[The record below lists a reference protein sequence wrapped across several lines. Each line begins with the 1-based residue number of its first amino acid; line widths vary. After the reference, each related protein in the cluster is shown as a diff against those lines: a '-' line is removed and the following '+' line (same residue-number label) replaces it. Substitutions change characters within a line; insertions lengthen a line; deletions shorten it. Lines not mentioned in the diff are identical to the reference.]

1 MFNAV
6 VSQTRKPQRPSRQPS
21 EYFMLTFHRLKVKW
35 IRVTKQLL
43 HQLEKRYVFRIYIYM
58 LVQLVNIDK
67 KTHHDDDPLSGVP
80 STIVDTW
87 SDFTHHWNP
96 RNILKSCG
104 LLSFAPWKWPHMEVS
119 ENRVHCISHSCPLWR
134 EHDDR
139 KWKFVRAPY

>member
-80 STIVDTW
+80 STIVDT
-87 SDFTHHWNP
+87 
-96 RNILKSCG
+96 
-104 LLSFAPWKWPHMEVS
+104 
-119 ENRVHCISHSCPLWR
+119 
-134 EHDDR
+134 
-139 KWKFVRAPY
+139 